1 MEESTRIYNSVLS
14 KPLIML
20 LMKVLISITKSALFQ
35 NAAELND
42 SGASKLNYRHFL
54 PS

>member
-1 MEESTRIYNSVLS
+1 MKKVLEYTSVLS

-20 LMKVLISITKSALFQ
+20 LMKVISITKSALFK

-42 SGASKLNYRHFL
+42 KWQAN
-54 PS
+54 

>member
-1 MEESTRIYNSVLS
+1 
-14 KPLIML
+14 ML

-42 SGASKLNYRHFL
+42 SGASKLNYRHL
-54 PS
+54 SSQLISKVEQDKEK

>member
-1 MEESTRIYNSVLS
+1 
-14 KPLIML
+14 ML

-42 SGASKLNYRHFL
+42 KWRKQIKLSTLSSLVDKQKLNKTKKK
-54 PS
+54 